1 MEVEA
6 AKLIAAAIALL
17 PILGVG
23 IGLGMI
29 FASYNNAVGRNPGA
43 EEVLNRKFIL
53 TFAFTEALAIFALGV
68 ALVILFVF

>member
-6 AKLIAAAIALL
+6 AKLIAASIALL

-23 IGLGMI
+23 IALGMI
-29 FASYNNAVGRNPGA
+29 FSSYNISIGRNPGA
-43 EEVLNRKFIL
+43 EEALNRKFIL
-53 TFAFTEALAIFALGV
+53 TFAFTEALAIFSLGV